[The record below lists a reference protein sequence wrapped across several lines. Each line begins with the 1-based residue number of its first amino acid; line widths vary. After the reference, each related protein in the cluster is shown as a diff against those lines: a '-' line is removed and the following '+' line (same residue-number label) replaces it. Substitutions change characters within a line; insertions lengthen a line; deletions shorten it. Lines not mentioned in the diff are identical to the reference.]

1 MVVVGCARNVDK
13 IRNIAEEDATK
24 TDPGKL
30 VAIKFEYQYHFI
42 LVILEQIASVS
53 GSPGI
58 VETEFLSRFL
68 KNDPS
73 RKASNLF
80 SKFHALQGRDI
91 VDSVLHILS
100 APLHVEVHDI
110 IVRPYDQ
117 KCNTF

>member
-1 MVVVGCARNVDK
+1 MYKRFCV
-13 IRNIAEEDATK
+13 
-24 TDPGKL
+24 
-30 VAIKFEYQYHFI
+30 
-42 LVILEQIASVS
+42 
-53 GSPGI
+53 SPGI

-68 KNDPS
+68 KNDLS

-80 SKFHALQGRDI
+80 NKFHALQARDI

-117 KCNTF
+117 KV